1 MERVNHRN
9 PRATPASPSRNTR
22 PRPGFGAAALVLA
35 AGWVNVAST
44 HAQALTTAFTYQG
57 ELQNGGTP
65 VDGAHDLRF
74 RLYDASASGTQLGTT
89 LCVDNVQ
96 VVGGKFTVQLDFGSQ
111 FAGQQRFLDIQVRPD
126 TGLDCSNA
134 TGYTLLTPRQPM
146 TATPYASFAPSAGA
160 AATAATAT
168 NATQLNGQSAGFY
181 QNANNLTAGTIPDA
195 RMASNVVRTN
205 FSNSF
210 TGTNVFTGFT
220 TFSGAVQSTNPASVY
235 VGDGS
240 GLNGLWKMGGNTA
253 TDPATHFIGTT
264 DGQPLNVRIDNRRTL
279 TLTPTYG
286 TYGTDPLFTAHTN
299 HGADTNFIAPNLLG
313 ATICGGGL
321 NTYNNPT
328 LAETVRNSVLSHLG
342 TIVGGFGNSIG
353 TLSNSGFVGA
363 GEFNTVSGYA
373 GVVGG
378 GVQNDALGQ
387 YSAAVGGLENV
398 ASGYQSF
405 VGGGLQ
411 NNATGSNSTIGG
423 GRGNYATVI
432 DATVAGGAGNWAL
445 GAASFCGGG
454 YLNTAQG
461 SISAAMGQR
470 AKAMHDG
477 SFVWS
482 DLTESD
488 FATTGAGQFLIRAGG
503 GVGINTNAPNARLN
517 VSGPATSGVNI
528 FTGDL
533 PPFGA
538 AGIETNF
545 SSAGIGGNALIYCAV
560 NGAERFSVYGNGT
573 GYFAGDLQTAGYIAA
588 TGSVQSTTGNV
599 LAGSRV
605 AMDQSGAGT
614 GWPELRLSGIFGDP
628 IGLSVEVANSYSIL
642 NLDNNFRMEGR
653 TTGARGGMLRIDGR
667 DSSFGLPLFQ
677 FWHKATTSA
686 TENQVAAIDHAG
698 NMTIP
703 GTFSAAAKF
712 FHIDHP
718 SDPANKTLRHA
729 CIESDEYKN
738 IYDGVA
744 TTDGS
749 GYATI
754 TLPSWMTDLN
764 EKFRYQLTVIDETD
778 SGDPLMWARIVRKV
792 DASNTFVIRTSSG
805 GMEVSWQ
812 VTGTR
817 KDAWARANPF
827 TPEADKAGADKGR
840 YLAPEVFGKPASE
853 GMFSGEAA
861 EARAALAPAVER
873 HAPADAQ
880 AN

>member
-1 MERVNHRN
+1 MECVNHRN

-22 PRPGFGAAALVLA
+22 LRRGVSAAALVLA
-35 AGWVNVAST
+35 AGWTNVTNS

-74 RLYDASASGTQLGTT
+74 RLYDALASGTQLGTT

-134 TGYTLLTPRQPM
+134 TGYTLLTPRQSL
-146 TATPYASFAPSAGA
+146 TASPYASYAPSAGA
-160 AATAATAT
+160 AATATTAT

-181 QNANNLTAGTIPDA
+181 QNASNLTAGTIPDA

-235 VGDGS
+235 IGDGS
-240 GLNGLWKMGGNTA
+240 GLNGLWKMGGNSA

-264 DGQPLNVRIDNRRTL
+264 DGQPFNVRVDNRRTV
-279 TLTPTYG
+279 TISPAYG
-286 TYGTDPLFTAHTN
+286 TYGPEPIFTAQAN
-299 HGADTNFIAPNLLG
+299 HGADTNFITPGLLG

-321 NTYNNPT
+321 NTYNNAT
-328 LAETVRNSVLSHLG
+328 LGETVRNSVLSHLG
-342 TIVGGFGNSIG
+342 TVVGGFGNKIG
-353 TLSNSGFVGA
+353 TFSNSGFVGA

-378 GVQNDALGQ
+378 GVQNT
-387 YSAAVGGLENV
+387 
-398 ASGYQSF
+398 ASGERSVVAGGWGNQATNIRAT
-405 VGGGLQ
+405 VGGGV
-411 NNATGSNSTIGG
+411 NNTASGDHS
-423 GRGNYATVI
+423 
-432 DATVAGGAGNWAL
+432 TVAGGYN
-445 GAASFCGGG
+445 
-454 YLNTAQG
+454 NTASGGSAFVPGGANCLAQG
-461 SISAAMGQR
+461 ALSAAMGNL
-470 AKAMHDG
+470 AKAYHDG
-477 SFVWS
+477 SFVWGDS
-482 DLTESD
+482 SNALLEST
-488 FATTGAGQFLIRAGG
+488 APNQFLIRAGG
-503 GVGINTNAPNARLN
+503 GVGINTAAPNARLN
-517 VSGPATSGVNI
+517 VYGPANGGVNI

-533 PPFGA
+533 APFGA
-538 AGIETNF
+538 AGIEANF
-545 SSAGIGGNALIYCAV
+545 SAAGIGSSAIIYAAV
-560 NGAERFSVYGNGT
+560 DGAERFSVHPNGD
-573 GYFAGDLQTAGYIAA
+573 GFFSHDLQAGGIIAA
-588 TGSVQSTTGNV
+588 TGSIQSTTGNV
-599 LAGSRV
+599 LAGSNV
-605 AMDQSGAGT
+605 VMDQSGAGT
-614 GWPELRLSGIFGDP
+614 AWPELRLRGVFGDP
-628 IGLSVEVANSYSIL
+628 LGLSVEVANSYSIV

-667 DSSFGLPLFQ
+667 DYSFGLPLFQ

-698 NMTIP
+698 NMSIP

-718 SDPANKTLRHA
+718 TDPANKTLRHA

-764 EKFRYQLTVIDETD
+764 ENFRYQLTVIDETD
-778 SGDPLMWARIVRKV
+778 SGDPLMWARVVRKV
-792 DASNTFVIRTSSG
+792 DASNTFMVRTSSG
-805 GMEVSWQ
+805 CMEVSWQ

-817 KDAWARANPF
+817 KDAWAKANPF
-827 TPEADKAGADKGR
+827 TPENDKTGTDKGKF
-840 YLAPEVFGKPASE
+840 LTPEAFGRPASD
-853 GMFSGEAA
+853 GLNTGAA
-861 EARAALAPAVER
+861 FEARAAQHAVPARAV
-873 HAPADAQ
+873 PTDPGT
-880 AN
+880 N